1 MGEDL
6 AHFDDSDSEDG
17 DSGKPS
23 LVLVNPDRRQST
35 YPKQEV
41 YDCFSGIQL
50 LNTALI
56 GTLPKKTGKCGN
68 FSQVGD
74 PPPLELTRD

>member
-50 LNTALI
+50 LYTV
-56 GTLPKKTGKCGN
+56 KYC
-68 FSQVGD
+68 
-74 PPPLELTRD
+74 

>member
-23 LVLVNPDRRQST
+23 LVLVNPERRQST

-41 YDCFSGIQL
+41 YD
-50 LNTALI
+50 
-56 GTLPKKTGKCGN
+56 
-68 FSQVGD
+68 
-74 PPPLELTRD
+74 

>member
-1 MGEDL
+1 MRAEMGEDL

-23 LVLVNPDRRQST
+23 LVLVNPERRQST

-50 LNTALI
+50 LNTVK
-56 GTLPKKTGKCGN
+56 TLLNTFTPTNLGSSPEEQS
-68 FSQVGD
+68 F
-74 PPPLELTRD
+74 

>member
-1 MGEDL
+1 MRAEMGEDL

-50 LNTALI
+50 LNTVKHIYTDKFRFIAGRAKFLR
-56 GTLPKKTGKCGN
+56 
-68 FSQVGD
+68 Q
-74 PPPLELTRD
+74 